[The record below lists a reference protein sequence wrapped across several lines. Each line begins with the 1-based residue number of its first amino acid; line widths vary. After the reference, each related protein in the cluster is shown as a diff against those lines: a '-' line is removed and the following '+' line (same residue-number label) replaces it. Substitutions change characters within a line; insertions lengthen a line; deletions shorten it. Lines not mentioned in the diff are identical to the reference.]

1 MIRSMMIDINDKQS
15 PVRRMKSNQSAEDWK
30 PALRAKP
37 TWELK
42 NRVKNPGEFVLEM
55 RQAAAAIL
63 AERADDQIK

>member
-1 MIRSMMIDINDKQS
+1 MIRSVVIDINDKQS

-55 RQAAAAIL
+55 RQAAAIL

>member
-1 MIRSMMIDINDKQS
+1 
-15 PVRRMKSNQSAEDWK
+15 MKSNQSAEDWK